1 MSKLHVCC
9 FILFHCLALHP
20 ATAKDAPNASRD
32 LPAEATR
39 DQVIARL
46 GYPAE
51 IQLVHRQGPFSEA
64 SEHWTYYTID
74 GDDDLRA
81 RTFTFSR
88 GRVYLASVFEP
99 GEMILRANTPETIE
113 RILRYKAKQQ
123 RSER

>member
-1 MSKLHVCC
+1 MAKLHVWCS
-9 FILFHCLALHP
+9 ILWLYAASHP
-20 ATAKDAPNASRD
+20 AVARDRESDWRD

-39 DQVIARL
+39 DQVIARF

-51 IQLVHRQGPFSEA
+51 IQLVHRQGPFPEA
-64 SEHWTYYTID
+64 SEDWTYYTTHSRL
-74 GDDDLRA
+74 GLRA

-99 GEMILRANTPETIE
+99 DEVILRPDTPETIE